1 MKTAIS
7 IPDSLAAAT
16 DQLAERL
23 GLSRS
28 GLIQLAVTRLLK
40 GFDDD
45 EVTARLNE
53 VYSTDP
59 DAGVDPVLQSIQANT
74 LAHEEWE

>member
-28 GLIQLAVTRLLK
+28 GLIQLAVTRLLEE
-40 GFDDD
+40 FDDD